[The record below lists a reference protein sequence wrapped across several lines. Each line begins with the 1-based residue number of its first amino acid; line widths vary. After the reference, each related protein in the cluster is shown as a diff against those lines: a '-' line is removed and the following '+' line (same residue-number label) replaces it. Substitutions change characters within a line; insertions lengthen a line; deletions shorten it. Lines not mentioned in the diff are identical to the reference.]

1 MVSDTMTATVAT
13 NDEQFEAVAKWA
25 DENQIDAGQTVTPAV
40 VEAEPVEARP
50 LWELVRSAQGDPN
63 ELLKY
68 RYLCRGGGL
77 LLVGPTGI
85 GKSSLSMQLMLSWAL
100 GREVFGI
107 YPSRPLKSLL
117 IQAEN
122 DDGDLAEMR
131 DGVRLGLHLSEE
143 EAQEAC
149 RNIIVCREDSL
160 MSEEFFT
167 KRVIPLLEEYRPD
180 LLWIDPALAYL
191 GGETNSQKDVGRFL
205 RNQLNPVLHR
215 FGCGCIVVHHTNK
228 PPSGQERP
236 NWQAGDFAYLGS
248 GSAEWANWARAVL
261 VMRAVGSH
269 SLFELRAG
277 KRGPRLG
284 WREADGE
291 TRSYAK
297 YIAYADEPGVI
308 CWRQASEEEVPAGA
322 EGFKRQMTKED
333 IMPHVPVDKPITKE
347 ALRSK
352 VNQAGLALNRI
363 NGMIAELIDDGL
375 LYEWRVA
382 RKGTN
387 PQRLIARFA
396 QPEPELLK

>member
-1 MVSDTMTATVAT
+1 VSAVIEQNGADQLEAMDGWAQQNGLVTGNTAETIS
-13 NDEQFEAVAKWA
+13 ELSEL
-25 DENQIDAGQTVTPAV
+25 NQ
-40 VEAEPVEARP
+40 ARP
-50 LWELVRSAQGDPN
+50 LGELLRPAAGDPN

-85 GKSSLSMQLMLSWAL
+85 GKSSLSLQLMLLWAL
-100 GREVFGI
+100 GREAFGI
-107 YPSRPLKSLL
+107 RPSKPLRSLL

-122 DDGDLAEMR
+122 DEGDLAEMR
-131 DGVRLGLHLSEE
+131 DGVKLGLKLNEE
-143 EAQEAC
+143 DGAQAC
-149 RNIIVCREDSL
+149 ANVIVCREDSL
-160 MSEEFFT
+160 MNEQFFIQ
-167 KRVIPLLEEYRPD
+167 RVIPLLEQFTPD

-191 GGETNSQKDVGRFL
+191 GGEANSQKDVGLFL
-205 RNQLNPVLHR
+205 RNQLNPVLHK
-215 FGCGCIVVHHTNK
+215 FGCGCVIVHHTNK

-261 VMRAVGSH
+261 VMRGVGSH

-291 TRSYAK
+291 TRSYTK
-297 YIAYADEPGVI
+297 YIAHADEPGVI
-308 CWRQASEEEVPAGA
+308 CWREASKDEIPAEADGA
-322 EGFKRQMTKED
+322 KRVLTKED
-333 IMPHVPVDKPITKE
+333 ILPHVPLDKPITKE

-352 VNQAGLALNRI
+352 ANTAGIAVNRI
-363 NGMIAELIDDGL
+363 NGLIAELVDEGSL
-375 LYEWRVA
+375 FEWRVA

-387 PQRLIARFA
+387 PQRLIARFS
-396 QPEPELLK
+396 QPEPALFN

>member
-1 MVSDTMTATVAT
+1 LVSDTSATVVVAG
-13 NDEQFEAVAKWA
+13 DEQLNAVEQWA
-25 DENQIDAGQTVTPAV
+25 EENRIGAAQALAPT
-40 VEAEPVEARP
+40 EAEVETPQARP
-50 LWELVRSAQGDPN
+50 LSELVRPALADPN

-85 GKSSLSMQLMLSWAL
+85 GKSSLSLQLMVSWAL
-100 GREVFGI
+100 GREAFGI
-107 YPSRPLKSLL
+107 QPSKPLKSLL

-131 DGVRLGLHLSEE
+131 DGVKLGLRLREE
-143 EAQEAC
+143 EGQQAC
-149 RNIIVCREDSL
+149 ANIIVCREDSL

-167 KRVIPLLEEYRPD
+167 KRVIPLLEQHRPD

-205 RNQLNPVLHR
+205 RNQLNPVLHS
-215 FGCGCIVVHHTNK
+215 FGCGCVVVHHTNK
-228 PPSGQERP
+228 PPSGQEKA

-248 GSAEWANWARAVL
+248 GSAEWANWARAAV

-277 KRGPRLG
+277 KRGSRLG

-291 TRSYAK
+291 TRAYAK
-297 YIAYADEPGVI
+297 YIAHAEQPGVI
-308 CWRQASEEEVPAGA
+308 CWREASEEEVPAGA
-322 EGFKRQMTKED
+322 NGVKRQMTKED
-333 IMPHVPVDKPITKE
+333 VMPHVPVEKAITKE

-352 VNQAGLALNRI
+352 ANQAGIALNRI
-363 NGMIAELIDDGL
+363 NGMIAELVDEGRL
-375 LYEWRVA
+375 FEWRVR

-387 PQRLIARFA
+387 EQRQIARFA